1 MRLNDVL
8 SLRDLSFYFLR
19 VSALELYGLLM
30 SSDLKR
36 YCNMLSSFLQ
46 QLPTAS
52 VSLLLALGAYGQK
65 LPASQLDTVP
75 DCALDCVESFVNT
88 DYPNNACSSVSDIS
102 CLCKTNTKSGYT
114 LGEAALRCSISFCS
128 IEVAINSSVYSIC
141 DSISGSLPRTHATIT
156 ATVASVLSPTSAPTT
171 ETHPPNPSLTTP
183 ADPTL
188 PKTGHPST
196 TFTTF
201 QSPASATD
209 TEQSTSSTASS
220 SQTSHNAT
228 SGEEA
233 GKESSLNA
241 GAVIGVSVSSGIAG
255 FFILG
260 VIVFFCC
267 RKMKQRYQQ
276 PKDRDFFEIGGVM
289 AEPPDFSLPPRRP
302 SPGPNP
308 SNYAGHGDT
317 ETSRLMSPFHA
328 GSQNPAVVVTG
339 PDDDY
344 HYGSTGIHSPGR
356 IGFAISS
363 SSDAEPSVSQSSPRT
378 VSDLLPDKPAYTL
391 CPEPLRLGQQKYT
404 RPNSDGTFFEEDV
417 TRPRSFLGGNKP
429 YPKYS
434 NMQAPYSNSR
444 KYKRSPRV
452 GLPDNPRALFHAFR
466 ARNDTGFYVGSHHP
480 KQPAYVGAG
489 EGVQF
494 PYQNNL
500 YGKSLP
506 LGPRPYN
513 AKRNEYI
520 GDYWR
525 GPDMGLARA
534 LPEPPVSRNAV
545 RHSHQG
551 ADTKGGLLDSS
562 SDEFETVNINESPG
576 SHRTSRHSGNFRP
589 LTPVREI
596 RTPNNE
602 GQQRNY
608 FDENAPVKYPRMPLS
623 RTISPAREIVSR
635 PRIVRRDDIKRV
647 QIRRGKPQ
655 PKELTVPYS
664 PDDYWSGYNRSSLS
678 GPRSYRLSGDR
689 SSTEIQGRMT
699 KKRRSSSERN
709 LTPSRRGSDLILQ
722 VD

>member
-1 MRLNDVL
+1 MRPSGVL
-8 SLRDLSFYFLR
+8 PLRVLFFYSPQ
-19 VSALELYGLLM
+19 VSALEQYGLLI
-30 SSDLKR
+30 SSDIIR
-36 YCNMLSSFLQ
+36 YCNMLSSLLQ
-46 QLPTAS
+46 QLPAAFLSS
-52 VSLLLALGAYGQK
+52 VPLLLALGAYGQK

-75 DCALDCVESFVNT
+75 GCALDCVESFINT
-88 DYPNNACSSVSDIS
+88 NYPNNACSSGSDIS

-114 LGEAALRCSISFCS
+114 LGEAALRCSISYCS

-141 DSISGSLPRTHATIT
+141 DSIPGALPRTHATIT
-156 ATVASVLSPTSAPTT
+156 ATVVSVVPPTSAPTT
-171 ETHPPNPSLTTP
+171 ETHLPNPSSTTP
-183 ADPTL
+183 TYPTP
-188 PKTGHPST
+188 PKTGQPST

-209 TEQSTSSTASS
+209 TEQSTSSTDSS

-228 SGEEA
+228 SGAAA

-267 RKMKQRYQQ
+267 RKMKRRYQQ
-276 PKDRDFFEIGGVM
+276 PKNQDFFEIGGVM

-302 SPGPNP
+302 TPGPNLP
-308 SNYAGHGDT
+308 SCAGHGDT
-317 ETSRLMSPFHA
+317 ETSRLMSPFQS
-328 GSQNPAVVVTG
+328 GPQNPAVIVTG

-363 SSDAEPSVSQSSPRT
+363 SSDIEPSVSQSSPRT

-391 CPEPLRLGQQKYT
+391 CPEPLRPSQQKYT
-404 RPNSDGTFFEEDV
+404 RPNSEDTLFEEDV
-417 TRPRSFLGGNKP
+417 TRPRSFLGGNKQ

-434 NMQAPYSNSR
+434 NMQVPYSNNWQ
-444 KYKRSPRV
+444 YKRPQRV

-466 ARNDTGFYVGSHHP
+466 ARNDTVIYP
-480 KQPAYVGAG
+480 KTSAYVSAG
-489 EGVQF
+489 EGVQT
-494 PYQNNL
+494 PYQNDV
-500 YGKSLP
+500 YSKSSP

-525 GPDMGLARA
+525 SPGMGARA
-534 LPEPPVSRNAV
+534 LPEPPVSRNAA
-545 RHSHQG
+545 RHPYQE
-551 ADTKGGLLDSS
+551 ADTKGSLLDSS
-562 SDEFETVNINESPG
+562 SDEFETININESSE

-608 FDENAPVKYPRMPLS
+608 FDENAPGKYPRVPFS
-623 RTISPAREIVSR
+623 RTVSPAREIVSR

-655 PKELTVPYS
+655 PKQLTVPYS
-664 PDDYWSGYNRSSLS
+664 PDDYWSGYSRGSPS
-678 GPRSYRLSGDR
+678 GPRPYRLSGDR
-689 SSTEIQGRMT
+689 SSTEIQGRMA
-699 KKRRSSSERN
+699 KKKRSSSERN
-709 LTPSRRGSDLILQ
+709 LTPSRRGSDLILR